1 MISVNT
7 LARLGTLAT
16 VSASLLFP
24 AIVSAEETCTPRI
37 VESPTK
43 FPIRAQVR
51 GQEGIVY
58 INVKIDESG
67 RATSTELHQ
76 SSGYKLL
83 DRAAQQ
89 SVSENW
95 VFDISDCVRKDLPAN
110 HLVGVD
116 FRNEENR

>member
-1 MISVNT
+1 MISANI

-16 VSASLLFP
+16 VSAALFLP
-24 AIVSAEETCTPRI
+24 AFASAEETCAPRI
-37 VESPTK
+37 IESPTK

-67 RATSTELHQ
+67 RAASTELQQ

-89 SVSENW
+89 SVRDNW
-95 VFDISDCVRKDLPAN
+95 VFDVSDCVRKDLPAS

-116 FRNEENR
+116 FRNEEYR